1 MTAKSVKPKDKRR
14 PYRQKKRARQQEETR
29 ERIIEAVVELHRT
42 VGPAKTKIT
51 EVAEMA
57 GVGRMTVYNHFPT
70 DSDIF
75 RACGA
80 HWSTQNPP
88 PDPAQWAR
96 IDDPE
101 KRLDLALLQMYEYYE
116 GTRDMLGKVLRD
128 EPLLPALSEVLSEI
142 WWPFFDVAVATMAHG
157 RTMRGERKRR
167 FSVAVRLVLDFGTWR
182 TLTDSGLDASAAAG
196 IAADIVRGVDDRA

>member
-80 HWSTQNPP
+80 HWSAQNPP

-96 IDDPE
+96 SDDPE

-196 IAADIVRGVDDRA
+196 IAADMVRGVDDRA